1 MSFFSAKSLHPEP
14 LYKSQGCLPD
24 TTGFAAHHTNVRWC
38 MKSVQEQAK
47 CLDLAAAAPVFSCVT
62 KQNSLECIQAIADDE
77 ADAITLDGGDVY
89 VAGLENFNLQPI
101 IAEDY
106 GQDSDTCYYAVA
118 VVKKDSGFNIT
129 ELKGKRSCHTGL
141 GKSAGWN
148 IPIGTLVSMGQIQWT
163 GTEDRPVE
171 EVVSEF
177 FSASCVP
184 GATRG
189 SNLCAQCKGDCTK
202 SHSEPYYDYSGAFQ
216 CLVEDAGDVAFV
228 KHVTVPDSVKANY
241 ELLCK
246 DGTRKPVDE
255 YKSCHLARVRAHAVV
270 SRKDTELADFIYKS
284 LTTDFD
290 LFSSDNYA
298 PAKNLMFKDSTV
310 QLVRLPSTIDSF
322 LYLGAEY
329 LSIIRSL
336 TTGKQQSICTT
347 AGAIKWCAVGK
358 AETTKCAAWSIKSIV
373 EDEKTKIECESAA
386 TVEECVKKDYGK
398 AADAMAVDGGQVYT
412 AGKCGL
418 IPAMVEQ
425 YNEAL
430 CSTDGSASSYYAV
443 AVVKK
448 SSNVTWAT
456 LRGKRSCHT
465 GIGKTAGWN
474 IPMGQIHKRT
484 GSCKFNEFFPQGC
497 APGADPD
504 SSFCSQCVG
513 SNRDVEDGAECRAN
527 SDELYY
533 GYAGAFRCLVD
544 ESGDVA
550 FIKHTT
556 VPENSDGAG
565 PDWAKNLRS
574 TDYELIC
581 PDGPNAPIT
590 AYETCH
596 LALVPAHAVITRPEL
611 RNEVVTILQ
620 DQQTRFGNQGTDASF
635 RMFQSDE
642 GKNLLFKDST
652 KCLQEVPSG
661 TTYDQFLGPDY
672 MTAMNTIRNCT
683 ETVSGL
689 YYCGFSQEYQ
699 GNNPAVLQINF
710 LNKHTFDC
718 QKL

>member
-1 MSFFSAKSLHPEP
+1 MKLLLLLALFGCLGENFFCTGFFFS
-14 LYKSQGCLPD
+14 SQTNSAQTVNFFFKMLSSF
-24 TTGFAAHHTNVRWC
+24 TATGFAAHHTNVRWC

-62 KQNSLECIQAIADDE
+62 KQNSLECIQAIAVSLLSR
-77 ADAITLDGGDVY
+77 IFTY
-89 VAGLENFNLQPI
+89 
-101 IAEDY
+101 
-106 GQDSDTCYYAVA
+106 SDTCYYAVA

-284 LTTDFD
+284 LTTELSFD

-336 TTGKQQSICTT
+336 TTGKQSICLY
-347 AGAIKWCAVGK
+347 
-358 AETTKCAAWSIKSIV
+358 IKSIV

-398 AADAMAVDGGQVYT
+398 RSEADAMAVDGGQVYT

-484 GSCKFNEFFPQGC
+484 GSYEFFPQGC

-620 DQQTRFGNQGTDASF
+620 DQQVG
-635 RMFQSDE
+635 MFQSDE